1 METMVVKPHEVMK
14 DKTAALEDAFYE
26 LLRVCDDYREATGD
40 LLADERDSGAPREQL
55 VHRLDQLSGRVSR
68 IITILEDD
76 ALTELLPILDRRFA
90 LERAERG
97 EDI

>member
-1 METMVVKPHEVMK
+1 MKPHEVMK
-14 DKTAALEDAFYE
+14 EKTAALEDSFYE
-26 LLRVCDDYREATGD
+26 LLRVSDDYRDAVQQ
-40 LLADERDSGAPREQL
+40 LLAEERTSGAPREQL
-55 VHRLDQLSGRVSR
+55 VRRLDQLSDRISR

-76 ALTELLPILDRRFA
+76 ALTEMLWIIDRRFA

>member
-1 METMVVKPHEVMK
+1 MKPHDVMK
-14 DKTAALEDAFYE
+14 EKTAALEDAFYQ
-26 LLRVCDDYREATGD
+26 LLRVADDYGNAVRQ
-40 LLADERDSGAPREQL
+40 LLADEQVSGTPREQL
-55 VHRLDQLSGRVSR
+55 VHRLDQLLDRITR

-76 ALTELLPILDRRFA
+76 ALTEMLWIIDRRFA

>member
-1 METMVVKPHEVMK
+1 MAVKPHEVMK
-14 DKTAALEDAFYE
+14 EKTAALEDAFYQ
-26 LLRVCDDYREATGD
+26 LLRVADDYGNAVQS
-40 LLADERDSGAPREQL
+40 LLAEERSSGAPREQL
-55 VHRLDQLSGRVSR
+55 EHRLDQLSDRISR

-76 ALTELLPILDRRFA
+76 ALTEMLWIIDRRFA

>member
-1 METMVVKPHEVMK
+1 MVVKPHDVMK
-14 DKTAALEDAFYE
+14 EKTAALEDAFYQ
-26 LLRVCDDYREATGD
+26 LLRVADDYRNAVHQ
-40 LLADERDSGAPREQL
+40 LLAGERSSGPPREQL
-55 VHRLDQLSGRVSR
+55 VHRLDQLSDRISR

-76 ALTELLPILDRRFA
+76 ALTEMLWIIDRRFA

>member
-1 METMVVKPHEVMK
+1 MEEMDVTPHEVMTER
-14 DKTAALEDAFYE
+14 TARLENAFYDLLGVCDAYRTSVDE
-26 LLRVCDDYREATGD
+26 LLAAELVQET
-40 LLADERDSGAPREQL
+40 PRGQL
-55 VHRLDQLSGRVSR
+55 VHRLEQMSGRISR

-76 ALTELLPILDRRFA
+76 ALTELLPLLDRLFT

>member
-1 METMVVKPHEVMK
+1 MAVKPHEVIK
-14 DKTAALEDAFYE
+14 GKTAALEDAFYE
-26 LLRVCDDYREATGD
+26 LLRGSDDYRNAVHQ
-40 LLADERDSGAPREQL
+40 LLADERSSGAPREQL
-55 VHRLDQLSGRVSR
+55 VRRLDQLSDRISR

-76 ALTELLPILDRRFA
+76 ALTEMLWIIDRRFA

>member
-1 METMVVKPHEVMK
+1 MAVKPHEVMK
-14 DKTAALEDAFYE
+14 EKTAALEDAFYQ
-26 LLRVCDDYREATGD
+26 LLGVCDDYGNAVRQ
-40 LLADERDSGAPREQL
+40 LLADEGNSGAPREQL
-55 VHRLDQLSGRVSR
+55 VRRLDQLSDRISR

-76 ALTELLPILDRRFA
+76 ALTEMLWLIDRRFA

>member
-1 METMVVKPHEVMK
+1 MMGFNPNPGPIADDCAPAGAEKPDPGRSPIGGGDGCET
-14 DKTAALEDAFYE
+14 A
-26 LLRVCDDYREATGD
+26 RGD
-40 LLADERDSGAPREQL
+40 GQI
-55 VHRLDQLSGRVSR
+55 SGRISR

-76 ALTELLPILDRRFA
+76 ALTEMLPIIDRLFA

>member
-1 METMVVKPHEVMK
+1 MAVKPHEVMK
-14 DKTAALEDAFYE
+14 EKTAALADAFYE
-26 LLRVCDDYREATGD
+26 LLRRSDDYRKTLDD
-40 LLADERDSGAPREQL
+40 LLEVEHGSTAPRQQL
-55 VHRLDQLSGRVSR
+55 IHRLEQLSGRISR

-76 ALTELLPILDRRFA
+76 ALTEMLPIIDRLFA

>member
-1 METMVVKPHEVMK
+1 MAVRPHEVMK
-14 DKTAALEDAFYE
+14 EKTAALEEAFYQ
-26 LLRVCDDYREATGD
+26 LLAVSDDYGNAVHR
-40 LLADERDSGAPREQL
+40 LIADERNSGAPREQL
-55 VHRLDQLSGRVSR
+55 VRRLDQLSDRISR

-76 ALTELLPILDRRFA
+76 ALTEMLWIIDRRFA

>member
-1 METMVVKPHEVMK
+1 MAVKPHEVMK
-14 DKTAALEDAFYE
+14 EKTAALEDAFYH
-26 LLRVCDDYREATGD
+26 LLRMSDAYGNAVQQ
-40 LLADERDSGAPREQL
+40 LLADERSSGAPREQL
-55 VHRLDQLSGRVSR
+55 VRRLEQLSDRISR

-76 ALTELLPILDRRFA
+76 ALTEMLWIIDRRFA

>member
-1 METMVVKPHEVMK
+1 MAVKPHEVMK
-14 DKTAALEDAFYE
+14 ERTAALEETFFQ
-26 LLRVCDDYREATGD
+26 LLRVADEYANAVQQ
-40 LLADERDSGAPREQL
+40 LLADERSSASPRVQL
-55 VHRLDQLSGRVSR
+55 EHRLDQLSVRISR

-76 ALTELLPILDRRFA
+76 ALTEMLWIIDRRFA

>member
-1 METMVVKPHEVMK
+1 MK
-14 DKTAALEDAFYE
+14 EKTAALEQAFCQ
-26 LLRVCDDYREATGD
+26 LLGVADEYAQAVQQ
-40 LLADERDSGAPREQL
+40 LLADERSSAAPRAQL
-55 VHRLDQLSGRVSR
+55 EHRLDQLKDRISR

-76 ALTELLPILDRRFA
+76 ALTEMLWILDRRFA

>member
-1 METMVVKPHEVMK
+1 MEEVAVTPHEVMRER
-14 DKTAALEDAFYE
+14 TTALEGAFYD
-26 LLRVCDDYREATGD
+26 LLSVCDDYRTTVEG
-40 LLADERDSGAPREQL
+40 LLGAERSADSPRVQL
-55 VHRLDQLSGRVSR
+55 IRRLDQLSGRISR

-76 ALTELLPILDRRFA
+76 ALTEMLWIVDRLFT

>member
-1 METMVVKPHEVMK
+1 MEER
-14 DKTAALEDAFYE
+14 TAALETAFYDLLGVCDEYRTAVDE
-26 LLRVCDDYREATGD
+26 LLAAERA
-40 LLADERDSGAPREQL
+40 ADSPRDQL
-55 VHRLDQLSGRVSR
+55 VHRLERMSGRISR

-76 ALTELLPILDRRFA
+76 ALSEMLPVVDRLFT

>member
-1 METMVVKPHEVMK
+1 MRPHEVMK
-14 DKTAALEDAFYE
+14 ERTAALESVFY
-26 LLRVCDDYREATGD
+26 D
-40 LLADERDSGAPREQL
+40 LLAVCDEYRTSVEELLVAERATDTPRDQL
-55 VHRLDQLSGRVSR
+55 VHRLEQMSGRISR

-76 ALTELLPILDRRFA
+76 ALNEMLPLLDRLFT